1 MKLSCDRQKL
11 LHAFQMAAG
20 VVPAR
25 SPKPI
30 LQNVKLEVTA
40 ETATLLATD
49 LEVGIR
55 VEVAGFQ
62 VEVPGSVLLPMNRFG
77 PILRESSDENLYL
90 ESDGAKTW
98 VRGDRSEFHLPT
110 ENPDEFPEVVRF
122 EEEKYH
128 RVPARFFREM
138 VRRTVFA
145 TDPESSR
152 YALGGVMIEL
162 GPEKL
167 IGVATDGRRL
177 ARQEGP
183 AKAVAGH
190 GNRESTIIPA
200 RSMQLLER
208 TLVDSEEEICLAARE
223 NDVLIKSA
231 KVTVYTRLVEGRFP
245 RWRDV
250 FPKIESM
257 TPIEMT
263 VGPFY
268 AAVRQAAIVT
278 SERQRGV
285 DFQFADGKLTLT
297 ARSAEMGESRVE
309 LPIAYEGKP
318 LVVMLDPRFVSDF
331 LKVLDLDATFTFHL
345 RDAESAVVTTT
356 GDGYSYVIMP
366 LSRD

>member
-11 LHAFQMAAG
+11 LHAFQMASG
-20 VVPAR
+20 VVPTR

-30 LQNVKLEVTA
+30 LQNVKLEVTS
-40 ETATLLATD
+40 EVATLMATD
-49 LEVGIR
+49 LEVGVR

-62 VEVPGSVLLPMNRFG
+62 VDAPGSVLLPMNRFG
-77 PILRESSDENLYL
+77 AILRESSDETLHL
-90 ESDGAKTW
+90 ESDGPKAW

-128 RVPARFFREM
+128 RVPARFFREL

-152 YALGGVMIEL
+152 YALGGVLIEL

-167 IGVATDGRRL
+167 TGVATDGRRL
-177 ARQEGP
+177 SRQEGP
-183 AKAVAGH
+183 AKAVSGH
-190 GNRESTIIPA
+190 KNRESTIIPA

-208 TLVDSEEEICLAARE
+208 ILTDSEEEVFLAARE
-223 NDVLIKSA
+223 NDVLIKSP

-250 FPKIESM
+250 FPKVESM
-257 TPIEMT
+257 TPIELC
-263 VGPFY
+263 VGPFH

-309 LPIAYEGKP
+309 LPITYEGKP
-318 LVVMLDPRFVSDF
+318 LVVMLDPRFVTDF
-331 LKVLDLDATFTFHL
+331 LKVLEPDATFTFYL
-345 RDAESAVVTTT
+345 RDAESAVVTST

-366 LSRD
+366 LSRE